1 MEAILLWLLVQI
13 ITKASEKRKV
23 SQTRLSIWLALI
35 LWTWYY
41 VLSNYYSIQRQQI
54 VERAWWV
61 YASSQIF
68 YNVFKKAWLLEDKK
82 GA

>member
-35 LWTWYY
+35 LWAWYY

-68 YNVFKKAWLLEDKK
+68 YNVFKKAWLLDSKK
-82 GA
+82 E

>member
-13 ITKASEKRKV
+13 ITRASEKWKV

-35 LWTWYY
+35 LWAWYY

-68 YNVFKKAWLLEDKK
+68 YNVFKKAWLLDSKK
-82 GA
+82 E

>member
-1 MEAILLWLLVQI
+1 MEAILLWLLVQM
-13 ITKASEKRKV
+13 ITKASEKWKV

-35 LWTWYY
+35 LWAWYY

-68 YNVFKKAWLLEDKK
+68 YNVFKKAWLLDSKK
-82 GA
+82 E

>member
-35 LWTWYY
+35 LWAWYY

-82 GA
+82 GE

>member
-35 LWTWYY
+35 LWAWYY
-41 VLSNYYSIQRQQI
+41 ILSNYYSIQRQQI

-68 YNVFKKAWLLEDKK
+68 YNVFKKAWLLDSKK
-82 GA
+82 E

>member
-35 LWTWYY
+35 LWAWYY

-61 YASSQIF
+61 YASSQLF
-68 YNVFKKAWLLEDKK
+68 YNLFKKAWLLDKK
-82 GA
+82 E

>member
-1 MEAILLWLLVQI
+1 MEAILLWLLVQM

-35 LWTWYY
+35 LWAWYY
-41 VLSNYYSIQRQQI
+41 ILSNYYSIQRQQI

-68 YNVFKKAWLLEDKK
+68 YNVFRKAWLLDSKK
-82 GA
+82 E

>member
-1 MEAILLWLLVQI
+1 MEAILLWLLVQM
-13 ITKASEKRKV
+13 ITKASEKWKV

-35 LWTWYY
+35 LWAWYY

-82 GA
+82 GE